1 MAKEQSLLSSKGPII
16 PGKLFSLIFSAWVSR
31 TFTGPVSWLIMVNC
45 VLTRSWLHGQPGTS
59 LLLSEPAFPS
69 VKKGVELN
77 HPPVSS
83 GQAFS
88 EFSLEI
94 FLL

>member
-1 MAKEQSLLSSKGPII
+1 MVKEQSLLSSKELII
-16 PGKLFSLIFSAWVSR
+16 PGKPFSLKLFIWVSR
-31 TFTGPVSWLIMVNC
+31 TFTDPASWLAMVSC
-45 VLTRSWLHGQPGTS
+45 VLTRSWLHGQPGAS
-59 LLLSEPAFPS
+59 LPFSVLAFPS

-83 GQAFS
+83 AQAFS
-88 EFSLEI
+88 EFGLGI